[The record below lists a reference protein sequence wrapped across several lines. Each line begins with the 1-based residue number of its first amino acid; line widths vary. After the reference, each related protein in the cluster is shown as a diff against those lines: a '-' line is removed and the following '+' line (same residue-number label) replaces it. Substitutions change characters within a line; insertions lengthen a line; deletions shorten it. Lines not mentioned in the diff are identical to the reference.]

1 MPEQRRVQPLKSRSK
16 IPLETETEVLLRSRR
31 RCALC
36 FGLNRDAS
44 IKRGQIAHLNRDR
57 SNNKI
62 ENLAFLC
69 LDHHDQYDSRTSQSK
84 GLKITEV
91 QYYRAELEEA
101 LRASLSAPL
110 ELDED
115 DLSMKEWEGV
125 YRRESDNASAELRIV
140 RSAPDRYWISGLAFW
155 GIQSSE
161 VPHDGY
167 LDSPAMLR
175 GECLV
180 LKDQDYKLSMTLTD
194 SGLSATQ
201 EPLAAN
207 MFGMNVTFEGQY
219 RRVPTGGEALPQ
231 PVMRPFESEFWPEE
245 GIPVFEAKCDRL
257 VLRARSDY
265 DAPVVGYLST
275 LPGSRILFS
284 GFRYRTLRPGRVVVH
299 EKCTLTGRNL
309 GQTDYVS
316 KANYYNDGGELIT
329 LKLQANDRLEYLQ
342 YRAEGS
348 SFIRWQGLVLDVEYS
363 PWLGSNRPFELVV
376 EPVIEAW
383 IQVESESDTG
393 AGWIQVENET
403 VLEIDREF

>member
-36 FGLNRDAS
+36 FGLTRDTS
-44 IKRGQIAHLNRDR
+44 IKRGQIAHLDRDR

-101 LRASLSAPL
+101 LLASLSAPL
-110 ELDED
+110 ELHED

-125 YRRESDNASAELRIV
+125 YRRNV
-140 RSAPDRYWISGLAFW
+140 RSAPDHYWISGLAFW

-161 VPHDGY
+161 APHDGV
-167 LDSPAMLR
+167 LDAPAMLR

-180 LKDQDYKLSMTLTD
+180 LKDQDYKLSMKLTD

-207 MFGMNVTFEGQY
+207 IFGMNVTFEGQY

-231 PVMRPFESEFWPEE
+231 PEMRPFESEFWPEE
-245 GIPVFEAKCDRL
+245 GIPVFEARCDRL
-257 VLRARSDY
+257 VLRARPDH

-299 EKCTLTGRNL
+299 EKYALTGRNL

-316 KANYYNDGGELIT
+316 SANYYKDGGELIT
-329 LKLQANDRLEYLQ
+329 LDLQANDRLEYLQ
-342 YRAEGS
+342 HRAEGY
-348 SFIRWQGLVLDVEYS
+348 SFIRWQGIVLDVGYS
-363 PWLGSNRPFELVV
+363 PWPGLDKPLELVV
-376 EPVIEAW
+376 EPVTEAW
-383 IQVESESDTG
+383 IQVDSESDTE
-393 AGWIQVENET
+393 AGWILVDGEA
-403 VLEIDREF
+403 VSEIDREF